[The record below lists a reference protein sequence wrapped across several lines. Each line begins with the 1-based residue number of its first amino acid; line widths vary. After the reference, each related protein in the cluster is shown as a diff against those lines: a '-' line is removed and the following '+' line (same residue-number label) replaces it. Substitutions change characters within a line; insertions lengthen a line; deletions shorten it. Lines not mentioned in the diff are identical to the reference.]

1 MLDYTDLLEDTVW
14 CNDRSIYNGPLKGKD
29 EDSSTNNYTKFASR
43 GRNEVLYQPSLECV
57 NKLDQFTVSEEKG
70 NGALTYPVALL
81 TGDELTLAGHGWS
94 GYSSSS
100 YLYTNKYWWALS
112 PSFFNY
118 DYAVGLNVR
127 SSGGLYNDYV
137 NDSRGV
143 RPAVS
148 LAPGTIVGGG
158 DGSADDP
165 FTVDLDP
172 SI

>member
-1 MLDYTDLLEDTVW
+1 MLDYTDQLEDTVW

-112 PSFFNY
+112 PSNFY
-118 DYAVGLNVR
+118 YSHAYGLHVD
-127 SSGGLYNDYV
+127 SSGILNYYYVDY
-137 NDSRGV
+137 SFGV
-143 RPAVS
+143 RPALV
-148 LAPGTIVGGG
+148 LLPGTKITSG
-158 DGSADDP
+158 DGSMSSP
-165 FTVDLDP
+165 FVV
-172 SI
+172 S